1 MNRHLLKFLSVF
13 LLISCNSAFS
23 QRAAQ
28 VGIFAGTAYY
38 MGDINPNRHFY
49 RPSLS
54 LGFLYRYN
62 LNTRYAVK
70 ASANY
75 GQFSG
80 SDLDFPKLLHPDRPM
95 NPASFQTSLI
105 DVGLQVE
112 FNFLPFATGI
122 ANWAYTP
129 YISTGISGA
138 LILSSDRAA
147 ENMLNLPF
155 GIGVKVNL
163 TKRMTAGAEWSFRK
177 SFNDKLDGLEN
188 PSGIY
193 SVIHNND
200 WYSFLGV
207 IITYKF
213 FNFAVDCP
221 VYR

>member
-1 MNRHLLKFLSVF
+1 MNRTLLHFLPV
-13 LLISCNSAFS
+13 LLLFSCFSAFS
-23 QRAAQ
+23 QRDAQ

-62 LNTRYAVK
+62 LNTRYALK
-70 ASANY
+70 ATANY

-80 SDLDFPKLLHPDRPM
+80 SDLDFPELLHPDRPVS
-95 NPASFQTSLI
+95 PASFQTSLL
-105 DVGLQVE
+105 DFGLQVE
-112 FNFLPFATGI
+112 FNFLPYSPGI
-122 ANWAYTP
+122 VKWAYTP

-138 LILSSDRAA
+138 LVLSSDRASD
-147 ENMLNLPF
+147 NMLNLPF
-155 GIGVKVNL
+155 GIGLKVNL
-163 TKRMTAGAEWSFRK
+163 TKRVTAGAEWSFRK
-177 SFNDKLDGLEN
+177 SFNDRLDGLEN
-188 PSGIY
+188 PSGVY
-193 SVIHNND
+193 SVLHNND

-221 VYR
+221 VYK

>member
-1 MNRHLLKFLSVF
+1 MNRHLLKILSVF

-62 LNTRYAVK
+62 LNARYAVK

-95 NPASFQTSLI
+95 SPASFQTSLI
-105 DVGLQVE
+105 DVSLQVE
-112 FNFLPFATGI
+112 FNFLPFTTGI

-138 LILSSDRAA
+138 LILSSDRAS

-188 PSGIY
+188 PSGVY
-193 SVIHNND
+193 SVLHNND

-221 VYR
+221 VYK